1 MGDVYVTRGLSDER
15 RTTRM
20 STAPTAAGQDP
31 TPVPACDPVTAPVLD
46 QDPALDRDP
55 VTGTAPV
62 AGTTPDGTTPEG
74 GSPDGHP
81 AGKHARRFGLPVA
94 TALVMGNIIGGGIF
108 LLPASVAPFGTI
120 SLLAFGVLTLGAIA
134 LALVFGRLARR
145 LPKTGGPYVYARA
158 AFGDFAGF
166 LAAWSYW
173 ITAWVSNAALAVAAV
188 GYLDV
193 LVPVHESKLLTIVAA
208 LSFQWLPGLAN
219 LAGTRYVG
227 AVQVVATVLK
237 FVPLL
242 LVAVGGFF
250 FFDPANLGPFQAS
263 EGSPIGAISASAAIL
278 LFSYLGVESAAVSA
292 GEVRD
297 PRRNVGRA
305 TVLGTLGA
313 AVLYLVG
320 TLSVFGTVAHDKLV
334 HSTAPFS
341 DATNIMFG
349 GSWGG
354 VAVACMA
361 MVSIL
366 GALNGW
372 TLLSAQAPYAA
383 ARDGLFPKAFTIK
396 RRGVPTFGVVV
407 TVALASMLTIYN
419 YTAGTKGVFE
429 MLVLVTT
436 FTATVPYLLSTAA
449 QIYFLLS
456 GQGEKVSRAHLVRDG
471 VLALAAFGFSIWLV
485 AGAGYEAV
493 YQGVL
498 FLFVGVLVYAVM
510 AARKGRAARTANGE
524 NGENGEGAEV
534 GAPLVNT
541 AAE

>member
-1 MGDVYVTRGLSDER
+1 
-15 RTTRM
+15 M
-20 STAPTAAGQDP
+20 STAPTSTSSPETLLATPSEAPSEAPSAAAEAP
-31 TPVPACDPVTAPVLD
+31 PAAREGE
-46 QDPALDRDP
+46 QPANSR
-55 VTGTAPV
+55 
-62 AGTTPDGTTPEG
+62 
-74 GSPDGHP
+74 
-81 AGKHARRFGLPVA
+81 HARRFGLPVA

-120 SLLAFGVLTLGAIA
+120 SLVAFGILTLGAIA
-134 LALVFGRLARR
+134 LALVFGRLAHR
-145 LPKTGGPYVYARA
+145 LPQTGGPYVYARA

-193 LVPVHESKLLTIVAA
+193 LVPIHDSKAATIGAA
-208 LSFQWLPGLAN
+208 LLLQWLPALAN

-227 AVQVVATVLK
+227 AVQIVATVLK

-242 LVAVGGFF
+242 LVAIGGFF
-250 FFDPANLGPFQAS
+250 FFDSANLGPFQATG
-263 EGSPIGAISASAAIL
+263 GSALGAVSASAAIL

-313 AVLYLVG
+313 ATLYLLG

-334 HSTAPFS
+334 TSTAPFS
-341 DATNIMFG
+341 DAVNVMFG

-354 VAVACMA
+354 AAVAGMA
-361 MVSIL
+361 LVSMV

-383 ARDGLFPKAFTIK
+383 ARDGLFPKVFTIK
-396 RRGVPTFGVVV
+396 RRGVPTVGVLV
-407 TVALASMLTIYN
+407 TVVLASLLTVYN

-429 MLVLVTT
+429 ILVLITT

-456 GQGEKVSRAHLVRDG
+456 GQSEKVSRARLVRDG
-471 VLALAAFGFSIWLV
+471 VLALAAFGFSLWLV
-485 AGAGYEAV
+485 AGSGYAAV

-498 FLFVGVLVYAVM
+498 FLFAGVLVYAGM
-510 AARKGRAARTANGE
+510 AARRGRAGATAG
-524 NGENGEGAEV
+524 
-534 GAPLVNT
+534 
-541 AAE
+541 